1 MIKLEASADTSVID
15 EFENIICYYISIN
28 STTCALFNISI
39 VYESSFFVAIHINT
53 LAATNIG
60 IKDGPIK
67 STCTNVTNNQ
77 SAGTSAKNDS
87 SYFEFSKN
95 LKFEI
100 KKNTLSLI
108 LKSMLKKS
116 NYYLFDCNFDSD
128 KEVDHKIEGESD
140 FSKGPE
146 FCSDQNV
153 KVSHE
158 FSCGNVNTS
167 CLEDEKHVNQS
178 GDTVKSFT
186 CNEDI
191 DIEFS
196 NSESSY

>member
-1 MIKLEASADTSVID
+1 MVKLEASADTSVID

-87 SYFEFSKN
+87 SNFKFGKDLNYNLRTYFVK
-95 LKFEI
+95 LAVVQ
-100 KKNTLSLI
+100 I
-108 LKSMLKKS
+108 LE
-116 NYYLFDCNFDSD
+116 Y
-128 KEVDHKIEGESD
+128 
-140 FSKGPE
+140 
-146 FCSDQNV
+146 
-153 KVSHE
+153 
-158 FSCGNVNTS
+158 
-167 CLEDEKHVNQS
+167 
-178 GDTVKSFT
+178 
-186 CNEDI
+186 
-191 DIEFS
+191 
-196 NSESSY
+196 